1 VKRTRRLV
9 LMLLALVAIALSW
22 LVATNSG
29 LRFVV
34 AHALPAD
41 GSVRVAEVQGS
52 IWSGVSARGLQVA
65 LPDARITLAQV
76 RADLALAP
84 LWRGALR
91 LRSLHVQGMRVEL
104 PATASN
110 DANDASA
117 ADLPDL
123 RIDALQIEDIDI
135 TRGESHWRVD
145 GLDARIA
152 MRAATVVIDGLHVTA
167 PQGRVDGALAL
178 DLRKDLPVQSAR
190 LAVDV
195 TVDAQRYAGGLEA
208 RTERGR
214 TGLTLAVQSP
224 LLAVVALS
232 DVRDLDDWQAVVEVP
247 QQAFADT
254 PLSASLRLQ
263 TKQGGLHVQGQ
274 AAIGALRIAAI
285 DGVATIGETAVDIAP
300 STLDLAA
307 PQGRIAMQGRI
318 PFDAAETLAL
328 TLKTDALNVAAA
340 DAPALQVAG
349 AVQLGGPR
357 AALVLTPDVSLQ
369 RAGWPRAQATGRI
382 ALHDGAWRAEGLQLQ
397 SGSSL
402 LALDGALTATP
413 DATPLRLRLQQ
424 FDPALLLP
432 DWPGTIDADLVW
444 TGAYGDL
451 GLEGE
456 LRIERLQGEL
466 RARALHG
473 QGVVVL
479 AEGVLDRVEADL
491 VSGASSLRAQRSDA
505 ASPLALA
512 LVSPDLADLWP
523 DWHGQVQATARIDR
537 DWQIQATLD
546 AVTTSQ
552 FSVAQA
558 QIQARAG
565 EAGDAP
571 VAMQAT
577 LRGVDVAGRPFERV
591 QVNVEGTRAAHRI
604 DADLQSGARQL
615 QFAAEGGLSPQSAWR
630 GRLVALDLVTPML
643 RAALGEA
650 ASLSWHD
657 GRIVLSRSCLAGDG
671 GGRLCLQ
678 VDHDDA
684 RTEASAEVVAL
695 DLRPLSELLAPNA
708 PFATAARLSGAA
720 DMVLVGGELRSL
732 SARFESAEGAFA
744 VDDRP
749 DLDLGYR
756 DLALDLSIE
765 GEAGRWTAG
774 AMLRPEGRVES
785 QGTLARVDGEWQYE
799 GALGLKVHRFD
810 AVEAFTSQFAS
821 PRGDLSGDMQFRGR
835 GLERPQWSG
844 AFAVTGFAAE
854 LPELGL
860 ELSNGALAIVAVQT
874 GIIVRGA
881 ITSGGGQLI
890 LDGNRGAEAR
900 APWQFTL
907 SGDQAV
913 LADTPALRLV
923 LSPALTLNQR
933 DGGWVLGGR
942 VDIAEARI
950 DAEALAPPT
959 DVSSDVVIVDADT
972 DAAADALNWAADVSL
987 SFGEQARLVGYGF
1000 DGRLRGDLRLRQ
1012 RSGGNAYGQGQLQVS
1027 GRYAAYGQ
1035 RLTIRRGRILFANSP
1050 LDEPTLD
1057 IEAER
1062 KAGSAVAGV
1071 RVTGTA
1077 RTPQTEIYARPAL
1090 PESEAL
1096 ALLVTGRSLRGV
1108 SGADRQR
1115 LSNAA
1120 LALGTIGGDLLA
1132 SNLGAEI
1139 GITGDA
1145 ARGTEAFTIGKYLTP
1160 KLFVGYGIGL
1170 ARNGSV
1176 LLVRYLVRDDVEFEA
1191 ASGEQSRA
1199 SLNYIIER

>member
-1 VKRTRRLV
+1 MRRTRRLV
-9 LMLLALVAIALSW
+9 LMLLALFAIGLSW
-22 LVATNSG
+22 LIATNSG
-29 LRFVV
+29 LRFLV
-34 AHALPAD
+34 ARVLPAD
-41 GSVRVAEVQGS
+41 GSVRMAEVQGS
-52 IWSGVSARGLQVA
+52 IWSGIDLRDLQIA
-65 LPDARITLAQV
+65 LPDARVTLAQT

-91 LRSLHVQGMRVEL
+91 LRSLHVQGMRLEL
-104 PATASN
+104 PVTTG
-110 DANDASA
+110 DAAKDASVL
-117 ADLPDL
+117 DLPDL
-123 RIDALQIEDIDI
+123 RIDVL
-135 TRGESHWRVD
+135 RVD
-145 GLDARIA
+145 ALDIVRGDTRWHADRVDARVA
-152 MRAATVVIDGLHVTA
+152 MRGPSITVDTLRVVA
-167 PQGRVDGALAL
+167 QGRVDGALTL

-214 TGLTLAVQSP
+214 TGLTLAMHSP

-232 DVRDLDDWQAVVEVP
+232 DVRDIDEWQAVVEVP
-247 QQAFADT
+247 PQSFEDT
-254 PLSASLRLQ
+254 PLSASLNLQ
-263 TKQGGLHVQGQ
+263 TKQGALRVQGQ
-274 AAIGALRIAAI
+274 ATVGDIRIATI
-285 DGVATIGETAVDIAP
+285 DGSAKIGDMAIDIAP
-300 STLDLAA
+300 STLDLAT
-307 PQGRIAMQGRI
+307 PQGRVAVQGRI
-318 PFDAAETLAL
+318 PFDATAALAL
-328 TLKTDALNVAAA
+328 TLQTDDLSVAAEA
-340 DAPALQVAG
+340 APALQIAG
-349 AVQLGGPR
+349 TVQLSGQR
-357 AALVLTPDVSLQ
+357 DALILAPDVSL
-369 RAGWPRAQATGRI
+369 RREGWPQAQATGRI
-382 ALHDGAWRAEGLQLQ
+382 AQRDGAWWAEALQLKARD
-397 SGSSL
+397 SL
-402 LALDGALTATP
+402 LALDGALTPTA
-413 DATPLRLRLQQ
+413 DAAPLRLRLQQ

-432 DWPGTIDADLVW
+432 DWPGNIDADLVW
-444 TGAYGDL
+444 TGAYGDP
-451 GLEGE
+451 GLDGE

-466 RARALHG
+466 RARAL
-473 QGVVVL
+473 QGEGIVVL
-479 AEGVLDRVEADL
+479 SEGVLDRVDAT
-491 VSGASSLRAQRSDA
+491 VASGASSLRANRTDA
-505 ASPLALA
+505 SSPLELA
-512 LVSPDLADLWP
+512 LTAPDLGDLWP

-537 DWQIQATLD
+537 DWQVQATLD
-546 AVTTSQ
+546 AVTTPT
-552 FSVAQA
+552 FAVAQA
-558 QIQARAG
+558 QVQARAG
-565 EAGDAP
+565 EANDAP

-577 LRGVDVAGRPFERV
+577 LRGVDIAERRFERM

-615 QFAAEGGLSPQSAWR
+615 QLAAEGALSPQRAWR
-630 GRLVALDLVTPML
+630 GRLIALDLVTPML
-643 RAALGEA
+643 RATLGEA
-650 ASLSWHD
+650 ANLSWHD
-657 GRIVLSRSCLAGDG
+657 GRVLLSRSCLLGDG

-678 VDHDDA
+678 IDHDGA
-684 RTEASAEVVAL
+684 RTEASAEAVAL
-695 DLRPLSELLAPNA
+695 DLRPFSELLAPKA
-708 PFATAARLSGAA
+708 PFTTAARLSGAA
-720 DMVLVGGELRSL
+720 DLTLIDGELRSL
-732 SARFESAEGAFA
+732 NARLESAEGAFA

-756 DLALDLSIE
+756 DLAVDLSID

-774 AMLRPEGRVES
+774 AKLRPEGEATS
-785 QGTLARVDGEWQYE
+785 QGTLAWIDGEWQYE
-799 GALGLKVHRFD
+799 GTLSLKVHRFD

-900 APWQFTL
+900 APWQFNL
-907 SGDQAV
+907 SGDKAV
-913 LADTPALRLV
+913 LADMPALRLV

-933 DGGWVLGGR
+933 DGDWLLGGR

-972 DAAADALNWAADVSL
+972 DAAADALNWSADVTL
-987 SFGEQARLVGYGF
+987 SFGEQAKLIGYGF
-1000 DGRLRGDLRLRQ
+1000 DGRIRGDLRLRQ

-1176 LLVRYLVRDDVEFEA
+1176 LIVRYLIRDDVEFEA
-1191 ASGEQSRA
+1191 TSGEQSRA
-1199 SLNYIIER
+1199 SLNYIIEK